1 MTPDE
6 RQMITG
12 LFDRLRQQG
21 VVDKDRD
28 AEALIRDLIRQNP
41 DAVYMLVQTNL
52 VQDMVLQQSE
62 ERIHDLEDQVAEL
75 EARNRPQPQQQGSG
89 SFLGGLFGGGSRPS
103 AVPSTG
109 RGQAAGFGASR
120 APSAGGSPWG
130 SAPGARSM
138 GGAPMQQ
145 GAPMPAQ
152 AAGSG
157 GGFLRGA
164 LTTAAGVAGGML
176 AANAISG
183 MLKGDQAHAS
193 PSGSGPQHQSE
204 ADDGNDAG
212 GTYDAHSDD
221 DNDASYGAGDDDFAE
236 DSSSWDE

>member
-41 DAVYMLVQTNL
+41 DAAYMLVQTNL

-62 ERIHDLEDQVAEL
+62 ERVRELEDQIAEL
-75 EARNRPQPQQQGSG
+75 ENRRPQSQPQGSG

-109 RGQAAGFGASR
+109 RGQSAGFGASR
-120 APSAGGSPWG
+120 APAAGGSPWG
-130 SAPGARSM
+130 SAPGARSTV

-145 GAPMPAQ
+145 SPMAAQ
-152 AAGSG
+152 AAGG
-157 GGFLRGA
+157 GGFMRSA
-164 LTTAAGVAGGML
+164 MATAAGVAGGML
-176 AANAISG
+176 AANAISS

-193 PSGSGPQHQSE
+193 PAGSQNHSE

>member
-1 MTPDE
+1 
-6 RQMITG
+6 

-21 VVDKDRD
+21 AVDKDRD

-41 DAVYMLVQTNL
+41 DAAYMLVQTNL

-62 ERIHDLEDQVAEL
+62 ERVREMEDHIAEL
-75 EARNRPQPQQQGSG
+75 ESRNRPQPQQLGSG

-120 APSAGGSPWG
+120 APAAGGSPWG
-130 SAPGARSM
+130 SAPGARPAM
-138 GGAPMQQ
+138 GGSPMQQ
-145 GAPMPAQ
+145 GAPMQAQ
-152 AAGSG
+152 AGG
-157 GGFLRGA
+157 GGFLRSA
-164 LTTAAGVAGGML
+164 MATAAGVAGGML
-176 AANAISG
+176 AANAISS

-193 PSGSGPQHQSE
+193 PAGSQSHAE

-236 DSSSWDE
+236 DNSSWDE